1 MLILYHFL
9 HISIFSIAILTARP
23 ASSSARAPR
32 LRSSAPPARCPCRQR
47 SSFVQGTSEDK
58 RFYALIRISCD
69 DLGPFHES
77 PHGLVQ
83 VHSNYTKNHICRA
96 ELLCLF
102 RRANVSSLTERRR
115 AQILR
120 RETRLKGRSGQDDA
134 CEE

>member
-47 SSFVQGTSEDK
+47 GFC
-58 RFYALIRISCD
+58 ALIRISCD

-83 VHSNYTKNHICRA
+83 VHSNYTKNHIWRA
-96 ELLCLF
+96 EFCVPASAEGVF
-102 RRANVSSLTERRR
+102 RRHAFCFSRKAVAEPSRWSRVR
-115 AQILR
+115 
-120 RETRLKGRSGQDDA
+120 
-134 CEE
+134 